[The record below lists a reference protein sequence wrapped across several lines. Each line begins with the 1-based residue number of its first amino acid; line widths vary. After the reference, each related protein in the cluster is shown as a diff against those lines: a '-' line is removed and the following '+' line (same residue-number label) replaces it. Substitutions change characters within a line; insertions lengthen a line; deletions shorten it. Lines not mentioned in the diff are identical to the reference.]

1 MKINQIVSTSKILTD
16 SGLIKE
22 ETKTKNTFAKDA
34 YTVLVI
40 KMYGQGIRNFFK
52 K

>member
-1 MKINQIVSTSKILTD
+1 MKINHTVSTSKILTD
-16 SGLIKE
+16 SGSIKQ

-40 KMYGQGIRNFFK
+40 KMYSQGIINFLK